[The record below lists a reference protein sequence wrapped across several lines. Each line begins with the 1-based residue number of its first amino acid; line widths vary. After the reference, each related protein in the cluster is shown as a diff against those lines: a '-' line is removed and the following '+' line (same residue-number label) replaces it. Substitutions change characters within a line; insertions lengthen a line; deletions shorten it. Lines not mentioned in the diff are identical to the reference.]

1 MSTMWDRLAEKSKI
15 YEANDFERAAYH
27 LVTAQVLSVSDMATR
42 KDYHIVAENLPS
54 YEGAMALLGVNIKHV
69 QQFRYIVATPR
80 HVFNHAK
87 ATKAM
92 TLLALVL
99 RSVYHTIRLNG
110 QEGDFGEGYIEL
122 PDLQDIYKNLTKMEF
137 PKTAEL
143 RAQVV
148 ELERWGIAK
157 QTESAGGDNQPF
169 RIMIHPA
176 ISEIITEEWLG
187 QLDLLRKHDDIEA
200 EDREADDVSA

>member
-1 MSTMWDRLAEKSKI
+1 MWDRLAEKSKI
-15 YEANDFERAAYH
+15 YEASDFERAAYH
-27 LVTAQVLSVSDMATR
+27 LVTTQVLSVSDVATR
-42 KDYHIVAENLPS
+42 KDYHIIAENMPS
-54 YEGAMALLGVNIKHV
+54 YETAMSLLGVNIKHV

-80 HVFNHAK
+80 HVFNQGK

-99 RSVYHTIRLNG
+99 RSVYHNIRLNG

-122 PDLQDIYKNLTKMEF
+122 PDLQDIYKGLTKMEF
-137 PKTAEL
+137 PKTPEL
-143 RAQVV
+143 RAQVG

-157 QTESAGGDNQPF
+157 QIESAGSDNQPF

-187 QLDLLRKHDDIEA
+187 QLDLLRKR
-200 EDREADDVSA
+200 EDMEEDNQEVGDVSA